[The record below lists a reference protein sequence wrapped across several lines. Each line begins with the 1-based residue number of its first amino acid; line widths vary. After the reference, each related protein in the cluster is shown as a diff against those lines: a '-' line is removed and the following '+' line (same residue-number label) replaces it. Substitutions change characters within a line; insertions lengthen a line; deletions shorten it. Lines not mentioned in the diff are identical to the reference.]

1 MAETLP
7 TWMKK
12 FPPNYQIREIPG
24 VRGFIQEES
33 MDLYEGKDMGQMVG
47 YEILPFFFYLS
58 QYRDD
63 DKGQMSDEEKA
74 ELTSKV
80 KAWLKKNDITE
91 GGGFGLV
98 GFGSR
103 GEAEEK
109 GGYAIS
115 DNIYWTYLPVSPSL
129 HETWID
135 YWGGQYPPDN
145 LPTLNWNWKQMQYLI
160 RKVI

>member
-1 MAETLP
+1 MAKSLP
-7 TWMKK
+7 NWMKK
-12 FPPNYQIREIPG
+12 FPPNYQISEIPG

-33 MDLYEGKDMGQMVG
+33 MDLYEGKDMGMVG
-47 YEILPFFFYLS
+47 DEILPFFFYLS

-63 DKGQMSDEEKA
+63 DKGLMSDEEEA

-80 KAWLKKNDITE
+80 KAWLKKNDIT
-91 GGGFGLV
+91 GLV

-103 GEAEEK
+103 EVAEEE

-115 DNIYWTYLPVSPSL
+115 DNVYWTYLPISPSL

-135 YWGGQYPPDN
+135 YWGGQYLPDN
-145 LPTLNWNWKQMQYLI
+145 LHPTLNWNWKQMQYLI
-160 RKVI
+160 RMVV